1 MIDPL
6 KLHLL
11 LVSSG
16 RSWVLGVEG
25 AVATPAVVI
34 DCDLYAD
41 NEGHSSLITE
51 QPACRDLLC
60 QEPVP

>member
-1 MIDPL
+1 MFCWCLPAEADQS
-6 KLHLL
+6 
-11 LVSSG
+11 V
-16 RSWVLGVEG
+16 GVEG
-25 AVATPAVVI
+25 AVATQAVVI

-51 QPACRDLLC
+51 QPSCRDLLC